1 LAKKTSRVHLTTC
14 HGFYKKRFSRRVFPC
29 WGAKIIA
36 ISESVREYL
45 LKDRGVDA
53 ADVKLIYHGIDT
65 EEFKIN
71 PIDDIKLRSKWGL
84 GSGPLIG
91 ITSRLADV
99 KGHAYLNKAMQSV
112 LETVPSAQ
120 LIITGEG
127 KMKKKLIK
135 LTKKLGLEKNILFI
149 PSVLDP
155 REVLSL
161 IDIFVI
167 PSLDEGLGLSLM
179 EAMACGLPTIGSEVG
194 GIKDL
199 IQHGVN
205 GLLVEPA
212 DVKGLAS
219 AILELLKDREKAK
232 VLGNNARNFIKEKFT
247 LEKMVSETE
256 RTYLE
261 CLAAKS

>member
-1 LAKKTSRVHLTTC
+1 
-14 HGFYKKRFSRRVFPC
+14 
-29 WGAKIIA
+29 
-36 ISESVREYL
+36 
-45 LKDRGVDA
+45 
-53 ADVKLIYHGIDT
+53 
-65 EEFKIN
+65 
-71 PIDDIKLRSKWGL
+71 
-84 GSGPLIG
+84 
-91 ITSRLADV
+91 
-99 KGHAYLNKAMQSV
+99 MQSV

-127 KMKKKLIK
+127 KMKKELIK